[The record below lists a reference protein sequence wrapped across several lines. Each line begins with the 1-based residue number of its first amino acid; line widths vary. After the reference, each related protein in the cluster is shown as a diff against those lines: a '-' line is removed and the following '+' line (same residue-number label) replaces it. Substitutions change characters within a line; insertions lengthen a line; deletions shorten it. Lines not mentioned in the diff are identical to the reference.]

1 MTRQLT
7 REEIKYGTSL
17 IVTFM
22 GYRYIS
28 INGTQYLQSRQTAKV
43 GLIKSSWTTISMRGV
58 EPFYDS
64 ISWLK
69 LIVKE
74 ARRKAPRK
82 NVNTMSRD
90 ERRAYLLFRL
100 PILTPNRVIFAD
112 IVRFIEWYNED
123 IQREIQETINAQ
135 EMEDI
140 SDAPTS

>member
-28 INGTQYLQSRQTAKV
+28 ISGTQYLQARQTAKV
-43 GLIKSSWTTISMRGV
+43 GLIKSSWATISVRGV
-58 EPFYDS
+58 EPFYVS

-69 LIVKE
+69 LIVME
-74 ARRKAPRK
+74 ARKKAPRK
-82 NVNTMSRD
+82 TYNSMTRD

-100 PILTPNRVIFAD
+100 PLLTPNRIIFAD
-112 IVRFIEWYNED
+112 IVRFIEWYNKQ
-123 IQREIQETINAQ
+123 ILK